1 MHFGNPIWKSNR
13 ERMSCQTT
21 EHQYPLNNKQRT
33 NISNFKLKVAAV
45 FTLALI
51 FLVGKDFISLIIDV
65 LKMSYVHKE
74 EENCTVVVEV
84 EVTNEKSLAYS
95 N

>member
-1 MHFGNPIWKSNR
+1 
-13 ERMSCQTT
+13 
-21 EHQYPLNNKQRT
+21 
-33 NISNFKLKVAAV
+33 LKVAAV
-45 FTLALI
+45 FILALNF